1 VTPKKNIC
9 SSCKIKASGLQVTFL
24 LYKNDYSN
32 DNAKQ
37 WESEVF
43 TRNIKTFNKAIGQ
56 SYHDDL
62 DDGMEYNKTLLAN
75 LTTTIKGFKDA
86 GIDFI
91 PVKADLL
98 AERGI
103 EDNIALESS

>member
-1 VTPKKNIC
+1 M
-9 SSCKIKASGLQVTFL
+9 

-37 WESEVF
+37 WEKEVF
-43 TRNIKTFNKAIGQ
+43 ERNIKTFNKAIGQ
-56 SYHDDL
+56 GYHDDL
-62 DDGMEYNKTLLAN
+62 DDGYTYNEALLKN
-75 LTTTIKGFKDA
+75 LTATIADIKASGMK
-86 GIDFI
+86 FI
-91 PVKADLL
+91 PVKADYL